1 MDFRQAASIL
11 CQAERP
17 DLADPVIGTEF
28 SFAAERV
35 VYKGVVRQQP
45 DQRRKMPFRISG
57 SSVQS
62 FIPVSALF
70 PLRRLMP
77 LRLPLRLPLLLLRLR
92 QPAVRKH
99 L

>member
-45 DQRRKMPFRISG
+45 DQRRKMPFRIFAG
-57 SSVQS
+57 HGDEARQAVLYGPFQR
-62 FIPVSALF
+62 FWGVRHCFLAVK
-70 PLRRLMP
+70 RL
-77 LRLPLRLPLLLLRLR
+77 
-92 QPAVRKH
+92 QPAD